1 MDLRPYLES
10 TILTPTVTG
19 TQIDQICREAKENQ
33 LLGVCVPPFWV
44 KRAKRE
50 LAGSSVLLVTVIGF
64 PYGYHMTETKLEE
77 TRLALKD
84 GADEFDLVMN
94 ISAFKDGMNW
104 PKIEVA
110 KMATMLHAE
119 GKLLKVIIEC
129 PLLDQ
134 QEIKEAALMC
144 ADAGA
149 DIVKTSTGTTGVA
162 VDVPTIQ
169 LLREVLPAHI
179 GIKASG
185 GIKDRDQ
192 AIALVEAGADRLGTS
207 KALLLL

>member
-1 MDLRPYLES
+1 MDLRPYIES

-19 TQIDQICREAKENQ
+19 APIDQLCREAKENQ

-44 KRAKRE
+44 RRAKRE
-50 LAGSSVLLVTVIGF
+50 LAGSSVILVTVIGF
-64 PYGYHMTETKLEE
+64 PYGYQMTEVKMEE
-77 TRLALKD
+77 ARLAVGE
-84 GADEFDLVMN
+84 GADELDLVMN

-134 QEIKEAALMC
+134 LEMKEAALMC

-162 VDVPTIQ
+162 VDVPTIE
-169 LLREVLPAHI
+169 LLRSVLPKHV

-185 GIKDRDQ
+185 GIKDRNQ
-192 AIALVEAGADRLGTS
+192 AIALVQAGADRLGTS
-207 KALLLL
+207 RALMLL